1 MEMKKSNKDY
11 LLPDTYSD
19 MYGYVSNKASISP
32 HILDEMKKLMM
43 PPSNRIDEYG
53 NEVLVTEQD
62 LKDDL
67 EKLQKSVEEARRK
80 SEKIQDAL
88 SFIQSL
94 PFRVGDAAFHRS
106 FGNVLVNGVVLN
118 SGEGYQNSS
127 YSITMMS
134 GKRGQVPLDELVP
147 ISEATKILYGKG

>member
-1 MEMKKSNKDY
+1 MGMKKSNKDY
-11 LLPDTYSD
+11 LLPDTYQD
-19 MYGYVSNKASISP
+19 MFGYVNNKASISP
-32 HILDEMKKLMM
+32 HILEEMKKMINA
-43 PPSNRIDEYG
+43 PSHRIDEYG

-67 EKLQKSVEEARRK
+67 EKLQRSVEEAKRK
-80 SEKIQDAL
+80 SEKIQEAL

-106 FGNVLVNGVVLN
+106 LGNVLVNGVIVN
-118 SGEGYQNSS
+118 SGDNYNNSS
-127 YSITMMS
+127 YSITTLN
-134 GKRGQVPLDELVP
+134 GKRGQVPLNELVP